1 MYLNK
6 TLGFSLLAIALVF
19 AWSSALAAPSVLS
32 TDYRYAA
39 QADRTFTRGGGT
51 VAESKLLP
59 RGLRFA
65 APEAQDGQARPVA
78 TAIYLFK
85 VPLAATAL
93 TIEVAYRVD
102 AAARDKDVAGL
113 LFVRNEA
120 MEKAAAEADQLPKSL
135 ESEPAFF
142 GNLYFLRGS
151 ETTMSFTLPFEDH
164 VVDGV
169 LEVHLSAGPGQAYDA
184 QYVQVTA
191 QRSAGGYAPT
201 QVQGG
206 RSNDP
211 LNYTQQP
218 ERVFFGNGLP
228 NLYPNIYGAGHATSL
243 DPLFWRQIW
252 MRQYP
257 HSAYQYP
264 YIYFNFH
271 DHKEHKDKK

>member
-1 MYLNK
+1 MYPNK
-6 TLGFSLLAIALVF
+6 TLGLSLLASALLL
-19 AWSSALAAPSVLS
+19 AWSSARAAPSVLS

-39 QADRTFTRGGGT
+39 QADKTFTRGGGT

-65 APEAQDGQARPVA
+65 APEALDGQARPVA

-85 VPLAATAL
+85 VPLAATAF

-102 AAARDKDVAGL
+102 AAAKDKEVAGL

-120 MEKAAAEADQLPKSL
+120 MERTAAEADRLPKAL

-142 GNLYFLRGS
+142 GNLYFLKGS

-169 LEVHLSAGPGQAYDA
+169 LEVHLAAGPGQAYDA

-191 QRSAGGYAPT
+191 HRSVGGYATT

-206 RSNDP
+206 RGNDP
-211 LNYTQQP
+211 LNYTQPP
-218 ERVFFGNGLP
+218 ERVFSGYGLP
-228 NLYPNIYGAGHATSL
+228 NLYPNIYGAGHATSM
-243 DPLFWRQIW
+243 DPIFWHQLW
-252 MRQYP
+252 LQQWP
-257 HSAYQYP
+257 NGSYQYP
-264 YIYFNFH
+264 YFYFRGH
-271 DHKEHKDKK
+271 EHKGKKK